1 MSRTIH
7 ILYLLCLLGG
17 AIFVL
22 LYKGPLVE
30 FIRGY
35 GGDWLIVQVIYLVA
49 RFVVQIRWRLHLAV
63 AVFIFAVGVEIFQ
76 FVFAGVIPSNL
87 AADLTVG
94 RTFDPGDI
102 VAYFSGMVVVVLMDR
117 SQDKDISPDTNSLK
131 K

>member
-17 AIFVL
+17 AAFVL
-22 LYKGPLVE
+22 LYRGPLAE

-49 RFVVQIRWRLHLAV
+49 RFRVQVRYRFYLAV

-76 FVFAGVIPSNL
+76 FVFAGSIPNNL

-102 VAYFSGMVVVVLMDR
+102 VAYGLGLVVVVLVDR
-117 SQDKDISPDTNSLK
+117 PVSK
-131 K
+131 